1 VHELQERGMTT
12 FTTAVDNFLDYPSP
26 KFEGARA
33 VGLATRN
40 LDVYRTEKFRLVR
53 VCSLTELRA
62 AVALAGMAMA
72 AYALDTCQAE
82 FPDAVLDIE
91 SDLSDL
97 VTLQHA
103 VAQADSPQLIEG
115 ILAIRHAGQPYPVRR
130 GVVYRHLWPKGTA
143 KIAGYQGGVEGLVR
157 LATGCWLEG
166 RESIDT
172 TEHGI
177 SSVFPRAKAAFKHL
191 RANGAT
197 AVHEK
202 RVLEILGALQVTNL
216 LQFLESPLY
225 TA

>member
-1 VHELQERGMTT
+1 MTVL
-12 FTTAVDNFLDYPSP
+12 TTAVDNFLDYSAPT
-26 KFEGARA
+26 FQAARA

-53 VCSLTELRA
+53 VCSFTELRA

-72 AYALDTCQAE
+72 AYALETCQAT
-82 FPDAVLDIE
+82 FPDAFWGLE
-91 SDLSDL
+91 SDISDL
-97 VTLQHA
+97 VSLQQA
-103 VAQADSPQLIEG
+103 VARADSPQLVEG
-115 ILAIRHAGQPYPVRR
+115 ILAVHHAGQPPALRR
-130 GVVYRHLWPKGTA
+130 WDTYRHLWPKGTA
-143 KIAGYQGGVEGLVR
+143 KIAGYQGGVEGLIR
-157 LATGCWLEG
+157 LAAGCWLEG

-191 RANGAT
+191 RTKGAT

-216 LQFLESPLY
+216 LQFLESPPY